1 MMSNAIHERHPLFP
15 LSQWIGQVCYQPNLH
30 IRVRLRGNVLHVLFE
45 APSVPRQSAIAK
57 ALVKALQ
64 ILNINS
70 LIPGNQPPLYQ
81 VMLYGRKQ
89 DDVHPAW
96 TVPIYLNQLPQHL
109 AELQAAD
116 VQQMAEG
123 MTVHAP
129 HLTEIAQPE
138 TQHPESY
145 AAAKLGTPAT
155 AAAAVNGRSHF
166 PGSGESSV
174 ATQSSSDQPQVRHT
188 VAQPG
193 SALVLPTRSLAKQ
206 GTPSGIACYLSEILN
221 ILGISV
227 QVKVKTLPIQAD
239 GMALAAKRMWI
250 LCEAPYSPDPRV
262 VAEPTAQRLRDLELE
277 GFQDAVIL
285 IQVQGEPR
293 PEWFLRVDLTP
304 KTELLKE
311 WARWGDL
318 GAIAAL
324 ANEAL
329 PPDIH
334 VTPELKSPTLYLFCR
349 YRSSKR
355 SALESK
361 DANASSDSS
370 SDSTAS
376 SPPLPDQSTVQ
387 AILEPLLQSLAPQGI
402 HAAVLYGQGAPQTSP
417 VWMHWLNLPA
427 AEHEAL
433 ATRTQELAS
442 HGDRPALAYWLMRSL
457 NPDLPHQLATGGI
470 RIQLAQRGD
479 VLHMMADAPMCPSR
493 RQVGKIVAQEM
504 RRLKVPGIK
513 GVRVYGRRA
522 GQKRPLWSFGLDL
535 QPRPRQVIPEATPE
549 FAASEAYVGDLISR
563 SEEDV
568 VLREEVTS
576 ETVRHRLAELW
587 QQSRDHMQGL
597 LLRSQLFVPQ
607 LSVQGL
613 QTAPDPAAKQAEQ
626 ASPRRSLLPV
636 AAVWGTVGLL
646 VVVQADWIGGQILNT
661 AQSAQQEVADDSTLR
676 IDESALASS
685 DPPLDSESPFW
696 EEANISFNLPGE
708 ADDSETSDDSFARE
722 GFTDSSDPTVIDP
735 NQEATDGQLNPLP
748 MDLEASPFQDRLSAL
763 DYSYGTFNSRQM
775 DIKMALYQRQVD
787 RFGVPDVLVFGSSR
801 SLRGVDPAK
810 LKEDLAAQGYD
821 NVSIFNFGING
832 ATAQVADL
840 ILRRFLSQDQLPK
853 LIIWAD
859 GARAFN
865 SGRLDVT
872 YNGIVASEGY
882 QDLMAARAEQLAA
895 EAAVLDTEAAEA
907 AQQAADELAA
917 EVNSTSLFSSYQTV
931 DAKLEE
937 TVSNWSA
944 LHSNRDRVKAFLQDR
959 FSTWLPFS
967 KPTPLAVNTPSGDQ
981 DADVLLADE
990 GESMIDVDGFLPIS
1004 TQFNPATYYQQ
1015 YARVSGLYDG
1025 DYKDFNLEGKQAE
1038 ALSALLDFTAAQ
1050 GIPVV
1055 FINTP
1060 TTDEYMDAARL
1071 EHEQAFVRW
1080 MLQQSAAHDGFIFRD
1095 LSEMWPQ
1102 QYTYFSDPSHL
1113 NRYGAYQVS
1122 QRIAQDPMIPWSE
1135 ATRSDTDAS
1144 D

>member
-30 IRVRLRGNVLHVLFE
+30 VRVRLRGNVLHVLFE
-45 APSVPRQSAIAK
+45 APSVPRQPAIAK

-64 ILNINS
+64 ILNINT
-70 LIPGNQPPLYQ
+70 LIPGNQPSLYQ

-89 DDVHPAW
+89 DETRPAW
-96 TVPIYLNQLPQHL
+96 TMPIYLNQLPQHL

-123 MTVHAP
+123 ITAHAP

-138 TQHPESY
+138 TQQPESY
-145 AAAKLGTPAT
+145 TASKFGTPAT
-155 AAAAVNGRSHF
+155 ATASVNGRLNASE
-166 PGSGESSV
+166 SGESSV
-174 ATQSSSDQPQVRHT
+174 ATPPHSDQPQFTHSVGQT
-188 VAQPG
+188 S

-227 QVKVKTLPIQAD
+227 QVKVKTLPLRE
-239 GMALAAKRMWI
+239 GGVALSSKRMWI

-277 GFQDAVIL
+277 GFRDAVIL

-318 GAIAAL
+318 DAIAAL
-324 ANEAL
+324 ANDAL
-329 PPDIH
+329 PQDIH

-349 YRSSKR
+349 HRSQKR
-355 SALESK
+355 NAPGSDSGTA
-361 DANASSDSS
+361 ASSDST
-370 SDSTAS
+370 SDSPS
-376 SPPLPDQSTVQ
+376 LPDQATVQ
-387 AILEPLLQSLAPQGI
+387 ATLEPLLQSLAPQGI

-427 AEHEAL
+427 TEHEAL

-442 HGDRPALAYWLMRSL
+442 QGDRPALAYWLMRSL

-479 VLHMMADAPMCPSR
+479 VLHIMADAPICPSR
-493 RQVGKIVAQEM
+493 RQVGKILAKEM

-513 GVRVYGRRA
+513 GLRVYGRRA
-522 GQKRPLWSFGLDL
+522 GQKRPLWSFGIDL
-535 QPRPRQVIPEATPE
+535 QPRPRQIVPEATPE

-568 VLREEVTS
+568 VIREEITS
-576 ETVRHRLAELW
+576 ETVRNRLAELW
-587 QQSRDHMQGL
+587 QQNREHLQGL

-607 LSVQGL
+607 SSVQDL
-613 QTAPDPAAKQAEQ
+613 KTTQDTSSAPTETFNQ
-626 ASPRRSLLPV
+626 RRSLLPV
-636 AAVWGTVGLL
+636 AAVWGAVGML
-646 VVVQADWIGGQILNT
+646 VVFQADWIGGQILKT
-661 AQSAQQEVADDSTLR
+661 AQSTQQEVADDSTMR

-685 DPPLDSESPFW
+685 DPPLDTESPFW
-696 EEANISFNLPGE
+696 EEANISFSLPGE
-708 ADDSETSDDSFARE
+708 EGEEDEGDDGFARE
-722 GFTDSSDPTVIDP
+722 GFTDDSDPTVIDP
-735 NQEATDGQLNPLP
+735 NQDETTPQLNPLQV
-748 MDLEASPFQDRLSAL
+748 DLEASPFQDRLSAL

-787 RFGVPDVLVFGSSR
+787 QFGVPDVLIFGSSR

-810 LKEDLAAQGYD
+810 LKEDLAAQGYED
-821 NVSIFNFGING
+821 VSIFNFGING

-895 EAAVLDTEAAEA
+895 EAAALDAEAAAA
-907 AQQAADELAA
+907 AQQAAAELAA
-917 EVNSTSLFSSYQTV
+917 EANNTSLFSSYQTV
-931 DAKLEE
+931 DEKLEE

-944 LHSNRDRVKAFLQDR
+944 LHSERDRIKGFLQDR
-959 FSTWLPFS
+959 FSAWLPFAT
-967 KPTPLAVNTPSGDQ
+967 PEPLAVNAPVGEQ
-981 DADVLLADE
+981 DPDVLLADE

-1025 DYKDFNLEGKQAE
+1025 DYKDFSLDGKQAE
-1038 ALSALLDFTAAQ
+1038 ALNALLDFTSAQ

-1060 TTDEYMDAARL
+1060 TTDEYMDAARF
-1071 EHEQAFVRW
+1071 EHEQEFVRW
-1080 MLQQSAAHDGFIFRD
+1080 MLQQSASHDGFIFRD

-1102 QYTYFSDPSHL
+1102 QYAYFSDPSHL

-1122 QRIAQDPMIPWSE
+1122 ERIAQDPMIPWS
-1135 ATRSDTDAS
+1135 AAQSDPDAS